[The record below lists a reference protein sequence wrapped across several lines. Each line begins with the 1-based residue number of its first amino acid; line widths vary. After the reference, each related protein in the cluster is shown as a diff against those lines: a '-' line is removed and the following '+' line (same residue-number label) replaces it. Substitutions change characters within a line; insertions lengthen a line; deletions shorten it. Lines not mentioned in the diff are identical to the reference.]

1 TSSRGASRKA
11 SESAT
16 RPEGDRQSS
25 QNIRESISSFI
36 FSGLDDEPAQTSAR
50 QSTSHRSREQPK
62 QTVQQVNEVNI
73 GKSPCAR
80 GILGHECRM
89 NLKNAALSCT
99 SGKCHQCQQCGSVPV
114 NDWITCCRDHF
125 LCCRPLARSC
135 QRCDQPLLTSF
146 CNVAFGKCK

>member
-1 TSSRGASRKA
+1 MLHRV
-11 SESAT
+11 
-16 RPEGDRQSS
+16 
-25 QNIRESISSFI
+25 F
-36 FSGLDDEPAQTSAR
+36 
-50 QSTSHRSREQPK
+50 RSRPLPLSLNARRRIPGELLGRPLKALQDLK
-62 QTVQQVNEVNI
+62 VQQVNEINI

-80 GILGHECRM
+80 GNLGHECRM